1 MNERINLSKKLAFIP
16 LSVDYILNCDDEIK
30 KIILNN
36 YEKEIIEINKILNFY
51 KFGKCEKSKERFD
64 FYTKYVKIL
73 TMEKIIL
80 NKIK

>member
-16 LSVDYILNCDDEIK
+16 LSVDSVLNCDNEIK

-36 YEKEIIEINKILNFY
+36 YEKEIIKINKVLEFY

-64 FYTKYVKIL
+64 FYKKYVKIL

-80 NKIK
+80 KEIK

>member
-36 YEKEIIEINKILNFY
+36 YEKEIFNIDDGF
-51 KFGKCEKSKERFD
+51 R
-64 FYTKYVKIL
+64 
-73 TMEKIIL
+73 
-80 NKIK
+80 